1 MFYMYEVLMFGNL
14 DIIYEFL
21 FIENFDVKKICVKF
35 GNKREIFLI
44 FLVLIFEF
52 LINLN

>member
-1 MFYMYEVLMFGNL
+1 MGILMFYMYEVLMFGNL

-35 GNKREIFLI
+35 GNKREGKVDLFFMFL
-44 FLVLIFEF
+44 
-52 LINLN
+52 